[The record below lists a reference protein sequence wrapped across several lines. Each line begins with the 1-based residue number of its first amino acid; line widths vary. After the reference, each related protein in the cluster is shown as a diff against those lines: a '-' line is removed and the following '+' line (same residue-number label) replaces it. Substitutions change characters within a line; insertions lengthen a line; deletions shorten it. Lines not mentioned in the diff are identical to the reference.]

1 MLPIQ
6 KVIVI
11 GQLLLN
17 QMSQGVYIVFE
28 HVRLRVWVKLSDEE
42 NKGEEMNCVFDAIV
56 GVILL
61 GGCASV
67 DGNLDIFLENGN
79 QMWAIA

>member
-1 MLPIQ
+1 M
-6 KVIVI
+6 
-11 GQLLLN
+11 
-17 QMSQGVYIVFE
+17 
-28 HVRLRVWVKLSDEE
+28 RLRVWVKLSDEE

-67 DGNLDIFLENGN
+67 DGNLDIFLENWN